1 MELLK
6 SQIQYLH
13 DLKKEYIDNKTSH
26 PEYANKIML
35 QIKELEEIV
44 NTKIDN
50 SLLSDDLIKR
60 INIHLD
66 VENKHDYDRQLFKE
80 VKRKLLK
87 NTKNKK
93 GEL

>member
-6 SQIQYLH
+6 SEILYLH
-13 DLKKEYIDNKTSH
+13 DLKKEYIDTKTSH
-26 PEYANKIML
+26 PGYAEALNL
-35 QIKELEEIV
+35 QITELEEV
-44 NTKIDN
+44 VYTKINN
-50 SLLSDDLIKR
+50 SLLSKELIGR
-60 INIHLD
+60 INIYLD
-66 VENKHDYDRQLFKE
+66 VENEHDYDRQLFKE